1 MSNKAKKWQEGEYV
15 IRVTGNHI
23 TATKFIQEQ
32 KNFMNTTLDV
42 TKAYKGIAACD
53 PQDEFDLGE
62 GAKMA
67 MNRLNLLL
75 NDKFG
80 DNIKVGD
87 TVKIVNFGK
96 FYTTYC
102 NWVDKNVTSS
112 YDKCR
117 YAFKQT
123 PNNNIGK
130 VLYMAKHESQNTMLA
145 FIEVK
150 TAEGYTDP
158 CYLISVEGLKK
169 L

>member
-1 MSNKAKKWQEGEYV
+1 MQRWQ
-15 IRVTGNHI
+15 I
-23 TATKFIQEQ
+23 KS
-32 KNFMNTTLDV
+32 
-42 TKAYKGIAACD
+42 
-53 PQDEFDLGE
+53 
-62 GAKMA
+62 
-67 MNRLNLLL
+67 LL

-102 NWVDKNVTSS
+102 NWVDKNVTSG

-150 TAEGYTDP
+150 TAEGYTDL